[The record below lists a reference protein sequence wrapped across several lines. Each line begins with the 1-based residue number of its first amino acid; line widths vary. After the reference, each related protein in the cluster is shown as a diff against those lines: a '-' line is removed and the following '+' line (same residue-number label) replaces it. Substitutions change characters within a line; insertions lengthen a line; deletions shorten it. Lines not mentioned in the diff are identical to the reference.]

1 MNFLTFNT
9 MRVMG
14 VPVEDMGLLFKGGG
28 SQKQSST
35 TVSTPH
41 QQGNYDKLLGGA
53 DNWLDGGG
61 YDKNFGGSE
70 DFNPV
75 AGLNEN
81 QQAGIGGMNQLGQG
95 LQGLLGGA
103 GVDSLADYL
112 GPYDPNKTGLTS
124 AINAANEQSTWDFD
138 TMVRPELRSGASNA
152 GQYGSSRAGI
162 AEGIA
167 TSRLLQQ
174 QGNQASQMAFQDQQ
188 AFNQNRLGALN
199 NMTNIAQGLGSG
211 NAMQYQAGSI
221 EQKQKQDEIN
231 GQLQKWAYENNAS
244 LNDLLAYQQ
253 LISGDMGGTNV
264 SNTKGSGGSS
274 GGGAG
279 AGIGSIAGGIAGS
292 FFGPMG
298 TMAGSYLGGQL
309 GGAVSK

>member
-14 VPVEDMGLLFKGGG
+14 VPAEDMGLYFKGGG

-41 QQGNYDKLLGGA
+41 QQGNFDKLLGGA
-53 DNWLDGGG
+53 DSWLQNGG
-61 YDKNFGGSE
+61 YDKNFGGSA

-75 AGLNEN
+75 AG
-81 QQAGIGGMNQLGQG
+81 QTDAQKAGLGGMTNLGG
-95 LQGLLGGA
+95 NLQGLLNGA
-103 GVDSLADYL
+103 GIDSLADYL
-112 GPYDPNKTGLTS
+112 GPYDPNKTGLNS

-174 QGNQASQMAFQDQQ
+174 QGNNANTMAFQDQQ
-188 AFNQNRLGALN
+188 NYNNNRMNALN
-199 NMTNIAQGLGSG
+199 NMSNIAKGLGSG
-211 NAMQYQAGSI
+211 NAMQYESGSL
-221 EQKQKQDEIN
+221 QQQQNQNEIN
-231 GQLQKWAYENNAS
+231 GALQKWAYENNAS

-253 LISGDMGGTNV
+253 LISGDMGGVNT
-264 SNTKGSGGSS
+264 SNSKSSGGAS